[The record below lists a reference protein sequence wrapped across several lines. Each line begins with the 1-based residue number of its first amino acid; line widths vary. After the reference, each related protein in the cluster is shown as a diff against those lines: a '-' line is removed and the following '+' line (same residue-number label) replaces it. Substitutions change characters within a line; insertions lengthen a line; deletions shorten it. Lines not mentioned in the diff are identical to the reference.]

1 MTKTITVVCEPYER
15 KIYGSIEEARDAYFS
30 ENDEVNE
37 ASHKY
42 ACECI
47 EHDFYFE
54 ELVTAIVT
62 GDRSVLNT
70 IKSNYYDYIS
80 EQNEAD
86 FNDWLNDCCIVSDIE
101 IEVEV

>member
-1 MTKTITVVCEPYER
+1 MTKTITVVCDIDGEV
-15 KIYGSIEEARDAYFS
+15 IYGSIEDARDAYFS
-30 ENDEVNE
+30 EIGEINE

-47 EHDFYFE
+47 EKDFSFE
-54 ELVTAIVT
+54 DLVNAIINC
-62 GDRSVLNT
+62 DRSVFNT
-70 IKSNYYDYIS
+70 VKNNYYDYVS

-86 FNDWLNDCCIVSDIE
+86 FNDWLDHCCIVDD

>member
-1 MTKTITVVCEPYER
+1 MTKTITVVCDIDGEV
-15 KIYGSIEEARDAYFS
+15 IYGSIEDARDAYFS
-30 ENDEVNE
+30 KVGEINDS
-37 ASHKY
+37 SHDY
-42 ACECI
+42 ACECL
-47 EHDFYFE
+47 EHDFSFE
-54 ELVTAIVT
+54 SLINAIVT

-101 IEVEV
+101 VEV

>member
-1 MTKTITVVCEPYER
+1 MTKTITVVCDTDEGV
-15 KIYGSIEEARDAYFS
+15 IYGSIEEARDAYFS
-30 ENDEVNE
+30 EIDEVNE
-37 ASHKY
+37 ASRKY

-62 GDRSVLNT
+62 GNRSVLNT
-70 IKSNYYDYIS
+70 IKSNYYEYIS

-101 IEVEV
+101 VEV